1 MEMSTRLPAER
12 CVMILKKTVGYMM
25 TAFFLLNLFTVA
37 AYARPAYITDSFEI
51 TMRTG
56 PSTQNKIIA
65 MLASDTELEI
75 IRETDGWANVRTTD
89 GKEGWVI
96 RRFVSDQKPKG
107 LIIEELREKINTIS
121 EACKEPARIIER
133 LESENRELDNSLAV
147 TSAELAKL
155 KLDYASLRKDAANIV
170 ALREEYRQTARKLQ
184 TVTAELKKIVAENET
199 LRASYNVQWFMA
211 GAGVVGLSWLVGYVM
226 GRAGRRKRKS
236 SLYS

>member
-1 MEMSTRLPAER
+1 MTDTLACGEICM
-12 CVMILKKTVGYMM
+12 MLKKTAGHMI
-25 TAFFLLNLFTVA
+25 ALLLLNLFAVS
-37 AYARPAYITDSFEI
+37 AYARPAYVTDSFEI

-65 MLASDTELEI
+65 MLTSDTELEI
-75 IRETDGWANVRTTD
+75 IREADGWANVRTRD

-107 LIIEELREKINTIS
+107 LIIEELEGKIDTIS
-121 EACKEPARIIER
+121 EACKEPAQIIER
-133 LESENRELDNSLAV
+133 LESENRELDSSLAA

-170 ALREEYRQTARKLQ
+170 ALREEYRQTALKLQ
-184 TVTAELKKIVAENET
+184 TVTAEFKKVSAENET
-199 LRASYNVQWFMA
+199 LRSSYNVQWFMA

-226 GRAGRRKRKS
+226 GRAGRRRRKPS
-236 SLYS
+236 FYS